1 MSRRQQ
7 WVYHI
12 EPEEF
17 PADFPDRLDAFRQAA
32 GLSCRGLARRL
43 KVNARTVFRW
53 NAGAAPGSGH
63 LVALFALAAELGL
76 LHLLL
81 PELEEP
87 RTAIAEV
94 VADIEQDRARVPG
107 VISE

>member
-17 PADFPDRLDAFRQAA
+17 PPDFPQRLDAFRQAA
-32 GLSCRGLARRL
+32 GFSWRGLARRL
-43 KVNARTVFRW
+43 KISARQVFRW
-53 NAGAAPGSGH
+53 KAGAAPGSGH
-63 LVALFALAAELGL
+63 LVSLFGLAAGMGL

-81 PELEEP
+81 PEMREREG
-87 RTAIAEV
+87 EGNH
-94 VADIEQDRARVPG
+94 QG
-107 VISE
+107 

>member
-17 PADFPDRLDAFRQAA
+17 PPDFPQRLDAFRQAA
-32 GLSCRGLARRL
+32 GFSWRGLARRL
-43 KVNARTVFRW
+43 KVNARLVFRW
-53 NAGAAPGSGH
+53 KAGAVPGSGH
-63 LVALFALAAELGL
+63 LVSLFRLAAEMGL

-81 PELEEP
+81 PEV
-87 RTAIAEV
+87 AEARDGGTV
-94 VADIEQDRARVPG
+94 NCEIQNDR
-107 VISE
+107 

>member
-1 MSRRQQ
+1 MGRRQQ

-12 EPEEF
+12 ESEHF
-17 PADFPDRLDAFRQAA
+17 PPDFPQRLDAFRQTA
-32 GLSCRGLARRL
+32 GLSWRGLARLL

-53 NAGAAPGSGH
+53 KAGAAPGSGH
-63 LVALFALAAELGL
+63 LVALFNLAAGMGL

-87 RTAIAEV
+87 EG
-94 VADIEQDRARVPG
+94 D
-107 VISE
+107 SESPE

>member
-17 PADFPDRLDAFRQAA
+17 PPDFPERLDAFRQAA
-32 GLSCRGLARRL
+32 GLSCRGLARLL

-63 LVALFALAAELGL
+63 LVSLFSLAAELGL

-81 PELEEP
+81 PEAGELQGHGDLLGKFEA
-87 RTAIAEV
+87 TW
-94 VADIEQDRARVPG
+94 
-107 VISE
+107 